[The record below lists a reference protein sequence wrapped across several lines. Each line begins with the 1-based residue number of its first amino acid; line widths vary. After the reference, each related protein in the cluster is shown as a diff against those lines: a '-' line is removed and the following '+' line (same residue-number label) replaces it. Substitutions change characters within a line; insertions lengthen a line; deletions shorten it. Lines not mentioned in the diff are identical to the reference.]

1 MSLMRFVL
9 DDGTEVEVEA
19 EPGVQ
24 GAPYGSVPRGPV
36 ERGAVERGPA
46 PVERAQRSFEEALGV
61 VKRTVGAAVREMRD
75 AFPERP
81 DELEVE
87 FGIKASL
94 EANGLILAKAAGE
107 ASFVV
112 KAVWKKPSAGE

>member
-9 DDGTEVEVEA
+9 DDGTEVEIEA
-19 EPGVQ
+19 ESGV
-24 GAPYGSVPRGPV
+24 PRHETVTRGPV
-36 ERGAVERGPA
+36 ERGPVMRGPA
-46 PVERAQRSFEEALGV
+46 PVERAQRSFQDALAS
-61 VKRTVGAAVREMRD
+61 VKKTVAAAVREMRD

-94 EANGLILAKAAGE
+94 EANGLVLAKAAGE

-112 KAVWKKPSAGE
+112 KAVWKKPESRSGI